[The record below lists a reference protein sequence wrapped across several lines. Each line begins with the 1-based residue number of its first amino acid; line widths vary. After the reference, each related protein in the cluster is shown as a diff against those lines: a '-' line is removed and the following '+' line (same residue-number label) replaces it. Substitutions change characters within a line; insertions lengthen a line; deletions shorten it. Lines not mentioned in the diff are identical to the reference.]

1 MGQKH
6 TVFFRDCMRAA
17 KEVGGAFCV
26 GEGTNVMGW
35 CHVEDVVRVYV
46 KLVEAAVRGG
56 EGADWGCE
64 VR

>member
-1 MGQKH
+1 M
-6 TVFFRDCMRAA
+6 FFREYLRAA

-56 EGADWGCE
+56 EGGDWGDE